1 MSMYQQYQ
9 PLPPDASDDDSHDI
23 VQNNGEGPKQYKKFG
38 LALLITMVS
47 IFIIAVSLTFASVRT
62 VQGPTN
68 LESVPNFRDIYGDTT
83 IGDFQLNSPSFANN
97 GTLPDKYTCKEHGF
111 GTGLSPPLSWS
122 GAPSGTKDFMVVMWK
137 STGYS
142 WCVYNIST
150 VDHLDEQESVNG
162 ILGATVAFSE
172 GVPSIGYYKYDAPC
186 SSGPGA
192 KTYIFYIFAF
202 SQRIQP
208 VLQEKGVLAT
218 DGGIN
223 PVTIIEAMKDS
234 YLSVAAL
241 MTTFTR
247 Y

>member
-1 MSMYQQYQ
+1 MSAYQQYQ
-9 PLPPDASDDDSHDI
+9 PLPSDASDDDSRDI
-23 VQNNGEGPKQYKKFG
+23 VHNGEGPKQYKKFG
-38 LALLITMVS
+38 LALFVTMASV
-47 IFIIAVSLTFASVRT
+47 FIIVISLTFVNVRP
-62 VQGPTN
+62 VQSTTN
-68 LESVPNFRDIYGDTT
+68 LAVVPNFRDIYGDTT
-83 IGDFQLNSPSFANN
+83 TGDFQLTSSSFVNN
-97 GTLPDKYTCKEHGF
+97 GTLPDKYTCKDKGF
-111 GTGLSPPLSWS
+111 GTGLSPPVSWS
-122 GAPSGTKDFMVVMWK
+122 GAPEGAKDFMVVMWK

-150 VDHLDEQESVNG
+150 VSHLDEQESVNG
-162 ILGATVAFSE
+162 ILGATVKFTTTTSV
-172 GVPSIGYYKYDAPC
+172 GGDYKYDAPC

-208 VLQEKGVLAT
+208 VLTQKGIVAT

-223 PVTIIEAMKDS
+223 PVTITEAMKDS

-241 MTTFTR
+241 KTTFTR